1 MLFTTIL
8 ASTIALGMGVSAAPT
23 ASPSPNPNYR
33 YVQLRV
39 FGAPGCS
46 ELNQGEL
53 GVYGDSLNKCQ
64 TFSDITIKSVS
75 FEAKYQESCT
85 VALYDDATCE
95 TNRREVEVGTCLSG
109 DDSEQYRG
117 YIVECPGV

>member
-85 VALYDDATCE
+85 
-95 TNRREVEVGTCLSG
+95 GKLSQHL
-109 DDSEQYRG
+109 SLFFFFFSFFRPFPLFLRF
-117 YIVECPGV
+117 II